1 MSCKS
6 LLQNSDRRRAARYD
20 DTTAGSMIAAQ
31 RLGIA
36 LFTNMFIYCDSNHSS
51 CQHRKRE
58 KLTQHA
64 VVRPCCRR
72 RQVTVTIMVHAIRA
86 FSISRL

>member
-1 MSCKS
+1 MYVKVWRKS
-6 LLQNSDRRRAARYD
+6 DKRRPSANDGATAD
-20 DTTAGSMIAAQ
+20 DMTAAQ
-31 RLGIA
+31 RLGMA

-58 KLTQHA
+58 ELTQHA
-64 VVRPCCRR
+64 VMRPCCRR
-72 RQVTVTIMVHAIRA
+72 RQVTVTIMVYTIAT

>member
-1 MSCKS
+1 MSCKN
-6 LLQNSDRRRAARYD
+6 LLQESDRRRTARYD
-20 DTTAGSMIAAQ
+20 DATAGSMIAAQ
-31 RLGIA
+31 RLGMA

-58 KLTQHA
+58 ELTQHA

-72 RQVTVTIMVHAIRA
+72 RQVTVTIMVYTIAT

>member
-1 MSCKS
+1 MSCKN
-6 LLQNSDRRRAARYD
+6 LLQESDRRRTARYD
-20 DTTAGSMIAAQ
+20 DATAGSMIAAQ

-36 LFTNMFIYCDSNHSS
+36 FLTNMNIYRDSNHSS

-72 RQVTVTIMVHAIRA
+72 RQVTVTITVHAIRA

>member
-1 MSCKS
+1 MSCKN
-6 LLQNSDRRRAARYD
+6 LLQESDRRRTARYD
-20 DTTAGSMIAAQ
+20 DATAGSMIAAQ
-31 RLGIA
+31 RLGMA
-36 LFTNMFIYCDSNHSS
+36 LFTNMFIYYDSNHSS

-58 KLTQHA
+58 ELTQHA